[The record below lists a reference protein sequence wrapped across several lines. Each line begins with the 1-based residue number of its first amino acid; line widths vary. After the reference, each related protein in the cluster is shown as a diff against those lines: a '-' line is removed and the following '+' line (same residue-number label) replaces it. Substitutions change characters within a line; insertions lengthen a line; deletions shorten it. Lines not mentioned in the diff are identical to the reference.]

1 MDDLNPYEQSVC
13 EFLDNLGVIFE
24 TPKILTREYRA
35 SDLKKYIEKQMVSSL
50 SKIKLAR
57 RLKGIKAPQPSLVAD
72 DGGSSPFVV
81 DSKDVERTTSGC

>member
-35 SDLKKYIEKQMVSSL
+35 SDLKKYIGIVFGPGLVSFGAGFFYCL
-50 SKIKLAR
+50 CGL
-57 RLKGIKAPQPSLVAD
+57 LV
-72 DGGSSPFVV
+72 S
-81 DSKDVERTTSGC
+81 